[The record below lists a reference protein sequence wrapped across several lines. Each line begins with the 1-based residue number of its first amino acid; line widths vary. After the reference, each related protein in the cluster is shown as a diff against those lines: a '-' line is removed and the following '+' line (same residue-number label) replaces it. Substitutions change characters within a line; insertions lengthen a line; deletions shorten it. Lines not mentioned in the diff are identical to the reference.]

1 MRGRGLVLSFPA
13 QASPQ
18 SSAGTAYTEMA
29 NGDSFRW
36 LVLTVSMMLWSG
48 CSLQPLQ
55 QQIFGDLGRIEHR
68 TSQSDVKG
76 IVVGVPHGIAE
87 AAAIDYASTISAATG
102 AGLVVAYGFGAKRV
116 PVTQPLIHGI
126 AFKST
131 RENTRRGGSIYSE
144 FKDTLRAAANGPVK
158 LYVGIR
164 IAGAESQAGRIE
176 VASSG
181 LSFAQLRALKET
193 FLRHRDRALADTDIE
208 RAEIAIEPL
217 DQISWNVAGFKHHGV
232 LMLAERGLNLR
243 LPASL
248 ASGAAKRVYKNIL
261 GQWIHDAVT
270 MAMANPAMLPRVDV
284 VVLQHGKIE
293 LIPSAGLSEGIVVAA
308 PHVARSTCIPRK
320 WCDESAR
327 KRVLPGSLP
336 PASRR
341 RRAVTVG
348 A

>member
-1 MRGRGLVLSFPA
+1 
-13 QASPQ
+13 
-18 SSAGTAYTEMA
+18 MA

-55 QQIFGDLGRIEHR
+55 QQIFGDLGRIEYR
-68 TSQSDVKG
+68 KPQFDVKG
-76 IVVGVPHGIAE
+76 IAVGVPHGIAE
-87 AAAIDYASTISAATG
+87 PAAIDYASTISAATG

-131 RENTRRGGSIYSE
+131 RENTRRGGSIYPE
-144 FKDTLRAAANGPVK
+144 FKAALRTAANGPVK
-158 LYVGIR
+158 FYVGIR
-164 IAGAESQAGRIE
+164 ISGAESQAGRIE

-181 LSFAQLRALKET
+181 VSLAQLRALKAT

-208 RAEIAIEPL
+208 RVEIAIEPL
-217 DQISWNVAGFKHHGV
+217 DEISWNVAGFKHHGV
-232 LMLAERGLNLR
+232 LMFAERGLTLR

-248 ASGAAKRVYKNIL
+248 ASGAAKPVYKNIL
-261 GQWIHDAVT
+261 GQWIHDAVS

-293 LIPSAGLSEGIVVAA
+293 LIPPAGLSEGIVVAA
-308 PHVARSTCIPRK
+308 PHGTFDEHTAQVVRRICSQTGLAGVVATGFTPTESGDGWRK
-320 WCDESAR
+320 
-327 KRVLPGSLP
+327 
-336 PASRR
+336 
-341 RRAVTVG
+341 T
-348 A
+348 